1 MRPRADCTESGDRH
15 ACFAW
20 RAAMTGGLD
29 GTADLQSTE
38 AARVTIRS
46 EETREPIEA
55 NRQIGRT
62 QQRSCT

>member
-1 MRPRADCTESGDRH
+1 MRPRADCTESSDRH

-20 RAAMTGGLD
+20 LAAMKGGLD
-29 GTADLQSTE
+29 GTEYLQSTE

-46 EETREPIEA
+46 EETREPIVA
-55 NRQIGRT
+55 NRQIGGT